1 MWYRGGQWTHLQV
14 AFLCNVTHTLP
25 YLPDLGLHLIPHQV
39 LDKGKKLGAA
49 DAGEAAGPS
58 GVAPVGSSDYYLYEE
73 DEDEYYDD
81 DDEFEQYYFSSAA
94 GAWGRRCGRG
104 GRRERD
110 RRRGEGVKGFRK
122 AADGRGAQGWGGGGE
137 VGEMMCYSFL

>member
-1 MWYRGGQWTHLQV
+1 MLRTQCQVTCPCHL
-14 AFLCNVTHTLP
+14 THT
-25 YLPDLGLHLIPHQV
+25 YLPDLYLPLVPQQV

-94 GAWGRRCGRG
+94 GAWGRR
-104 GRRERD
+104 
-110 RRRGEGVKGFRK
+110 
-122 AADGRGAQGWGGGGE
+122 
-137 VGEMMCYSFL
+137 